1 MRIVIIHHD
10 LEESEEKMAESFIKK
25 GFSVML
31 LDVRRAELKDFEG
44 VDLVLNRV
52 YASVAN
58 RDYPSIPR
66 TLVLL
71 KKLESNGIRCIN
83 SYITSLYDYS
93 KYDTFKLTKKLKM
106 PTPETIFI
114 NNKDKIQEISEQSIK
129 KFGFPM
135 IVKRNTGGRGKD
147 ISRVDNK
154 KDLIKDLKN
163 KFYSVEEDNYT
174 GGFIIQEFIV
184 PTKDHDCRMGV
195 ANGKF
200 IFSYGRTL
208 ISSNSKDKWL
218 ASQANGSKECLYE
231 ATKDQEI
238 LGENSTNAIGAEFNE
253 IDMAFGEN
261 QEMVIIENNPTPNF
275 MFPEDDDLLENFVN
289 SIIKIVEPNKEL
301 AIIKR

>member
-1 MRIVIIHHD
+1 MRIAILHHD
-10 LEESEEKMAESFIKK
+10 LEESEEKMAVSFRNK
-25 GFSVML
+25 GFLVKL
-31 LDVRRAELKDFEG
+31 LDVRTSKMEDFEN

-58 RDYPSIPR
+58 RDYPSIPK
-66 TLVLL
+66 TLELL
-71 KKLESNGIRCIN
+71 KELEKNEIRCIN
-83 SYITSLYDYS
+83 SYKTSLYDYS
-93 KYDTFKLTKKLKM
+93 KYEVFKLTKKLGM

-114 NNKDKIQEISEQSIK
+114 KNKDKIDEISDKSIK
-129 KFGFPM
+129 EFGFPM

-154 KDLIKDLKN
+154 EDLIKDLKE
-163 KFYSVEEDNYT
+163 KLYSVDKDNYE

-200 IFSYGRTL
+200 IFSYGRKL
-208 ISSNSKDKWL
+208 VSSNSEDKWL

-231 ATKDQEI
+231 ATADEKI

-289 SIIKIVEPNKEL
+289 SIIRIVNPGKEL

>member
-1 MRIVIIHHD
+1 
-10 LEESEEKMAESFIKK
+10 
-25 GFSVML
+25 
-31 LDVRRAELKDFEG
+31 
-44 VDLVLNRV
+44 
-52 YASVAN
+52 
-58 RDYPSIPR
+58 
-66 TLVLL
+66 
-71 KKLESNGIRCIN
+71 
-83 SYITSLYDYS
+83 
-93 KYDTFKLTKKLKM
+93 M

-114 NNKDKIQEISEQSIK
+114 KNKDKIDEISDKSIK
-129 KFGFPM
+129 EFGFPM

-154 KDLIKDLKN
+154 EDLIKDLKE
-163 KFYSVEEDNYT
+163 KLYSVDKDNYE

-200 IFSYGRTL
+200 IFSYGRKL
-208 ISSNSKDKWL
+208 VSSNSEDKWL

-231 ATKDQEI
+231 ATADEKI

-289 SIIKIVEPNKEL
+289 SIIRIVNPGKEL